1 MLVVFRM
8 EFSMNACKF
17 LPIIVWLAFL
27 NPAPANDFVPLFNGK
42 DLSGW
47 TAFARSSTDNP
58 KPDALKS
65 WTVDNGVIHCS
76 GKPTGFLA
84 TEREF
89 ENYTLRV
96 KWKYSADALTRVKR
110 PNSGVLIH
118 IQGPDKVWPLSYEVQ
133 LANGDTGDIWLQ
145 EDIDKKF
152 PSLEVEKSRH
162 DPKQPRRFIRIGGVE
177 KSYEKPL
184 GEWNQ
189 YEITCRGGAITVRVN
204 GVLANE
210 TKDGSLKK
218 GRIGFQAEGI
228 EIEFKDIEIQK
239 LKD

>member
-1 MLVVFRM
+1 MDEAGVQ
-8 EFSMNACKF
+8 ENACEER
-17 LPIIVWLAFL
+17 PI
-27 NPAPANDFVPLFNGK
+27 
-42 DLSGW
+42 
-47 TAFARSSTDNP
+47 
-58 KPDALKS
+58 
-65 WTVDNGVIHCS
+65 VIDRESH
-76 GKPTGFLA
+76 A
-84 TEREF
+84 ERPI
-89 ENYTLRV
+89 RV
-96 KWKYSADALTRVKR
+96 AIA
-110 PNSGVLIH
+110 
-118 IQGPDKVWPLSYEVQ
+118 
-133 LANGDTGDIWLQ
+133 
-145 EDIDKKF
+145 
-152 PSLEVEKSRH
+152 SRH

-218 GRIGFQAEGI
+218 GRIGFQAEGV